1 MERKG
6 ELISGVEDT
15 LRVLAVCTVSPARG
29 LASVASVARKTPG
42 QSHDRPIS
50 SP

>member
-29 LASVASVARKTPG
+29 LASVASVARKTSG